1 MGDVACLPEPTD
13 YHQPTPTVP
22 DLPPID
28 RDAIANLRDL
38 NPGDNG
44 EFLREIIGI
53 YIEDTPK
60 RIADLKACLASGDA
74 PAFTRAAHTIKGSS
88 ANVGAQVL
96 KGIAERLEFA
106 SRKEGLGQAE
116 PMIVESEVE
125 FAKVS
130 TELGKIGAQNS

>member
-74 PAFTRAAHTIKGSS
+74 PAFTRAAHTITGSA
-88 ANVGAQVL
+88 ANVGAQVRRAA
-96 KGIAERLEFA
+96 AERLEFL
-106 SRKEGLGQAE
+106 SRTEGLGAVAQLVADCE
-116 PMIVESEVE
+116 AE
-125 FAKVS
+125 FARAAA
-130 TELGKIGAQNS
+130 ELRKLSA